1 MRPRFD
7 ESSQRSVSDIDDNS
21 GDHDMND
28 RLEEPIEILL
38 VEDNPGDVR
47 LIQEAFKE
55 LSTDV
60 TLCAVTDGDEAL
72 EVLSNRR
79 ADESA
84 SIPDLVLLDLNLPR
98 MGGLEFLE
106 AIQETPAFARLPVLV
121 LTSSNAC
128 EDVLESYELAANAY
142 LTKPTDP
149 DEFTSMVETVAEF
162 WFKRAALPPMP
173 S

>member
-1 MRPRFD
+1 MSEHP
-7 ESSQRSVSDIDDNS
+7 
-21 GDHDMND
+21 
-28 RLEEPIEILL
+28 EEPIEILL

-55 LSTDV
+55 LETDV

-72 EVLSNRR
+72 EILATRR
-79 ADESA
+79 SDETA
-84 SIPDLVLLDLNLPR
+84 SVPDLILLDLNLPR

-106 AIQETPAFARLPVLV
+106 AIQEDAGFARLPVLV

-128 EDVLESYELAANAY
+128 EDILESYELAANAY

-149 DEFTSMVETVAEF
+149 AEFTSMVETVAEF
-162 WFKRAALPPMP
+162 WFKRAALPPMAP
-173 S
+173 

>member
-1 MRPRFD
+1 
-7 ESSQRSVSDIDDNS
+7 
-21 GDHDMND
+21 MNGC
-28 RLEEPIEILL
+28 LEKPIEILL

-47 LIQEAFKE
+47 LIQEAFTE
-55 LSTDV
+55 LSTDL
-60 TLCAVTDGDEAL
+60 TLCAVSDGDKAL
-72 EVLSNRR
+72 EVLSTRR

-84 SIPDLVLLDLNLPR
+84 TLPDLVLLDLNLPR

-106 AIQETPAFARLPVLV
+106 TIQETPELARLPVLV

-149 DEFTSMVETVAEF
+149 NEFTSMVETVAEF
-162 WFKRAALPPMP
+162 WFRRAALPSMP